1 MPIELI
7 KNPMKVCRIIG
18 ENLFSTVVEED
29 INVPDVNPDVY
40 RILSS
45 KAAVMIKDCEVLN
58 DKVLVNGQVITNILY
73 SADVDGKPMN
83 SMDVS
88 ANFSQSIEIAG
99 ARPKM
104 KEDINAIIQ
113 HVDCHV
119 INSRKVNIKVI
130 MDLFCRL
137 EELYDLELAT
147 DVRGLGD
154 IQVLREPYSFKQV
167 AGYNRDQYSIR
178 EEIELQGDK
187 PSIERIIKSDFRISI
202 KDDKISDGKVE
213 VSGVVGVNALYL
225 TRDEDNPIV
234 AAEFDI
240 PFTQYIEIPAA
251 ERSMQCVTD
260 VSLKEG
266 TLEFSDDMSGEP
278 RVLNV
283 DCTMNLSAKVY
294 RDAEEDIVV
303 DAYSPSNVLDIS
315 RDIYRINELVGA
327 ARANT
332 VIKESISIKHGDPEI
347 ERVCSVDITPV
358 INEVKL
364 LDDRVV
370 IEGTLECRAVYM
382 SSYSAEPMCSLEEQ
396 IPFRHFV
403 DIPGTRLGMQNA
415 AKCYVDSVSYSLI
428 NSEMVEVRV
437 VLGASAEIMRPIE
450 KKMVSRIEQVEG
462 VALDHNRIPAVTI
475 YLVQRGDTLWS
486 IAKRYNT
493 TVDALVKL
501 NNIENPSKLQVGMQI
516 MILKNVRA
524 GQTGVK

>member
-45 KAAVMIKDCEVLN
+45 KATVMIKDCEVLN
-58 DKVLVNGQVITNILY
+58 DKVLINGQVITNILY
-73 SADVDGKPMN
+73 AADMDGRPMN

-88 ANFSQSIEIAG
+88 ANFSQAVEIPG
-99 ARPKM
+99 AKPKM
-104 KEDINAIIQ
+104 KENVDAIIQ

-119 INSRKVNIKVI
+119 INSRKINIKVI

-147 DVRGLGD
+147 DVRGLND

-167 AGYNRDQYSIR
+167 AGYNRDQYTIR

-187 PSIERIIKSDFRISI
+187 PSIDKIIKSDFRISI
-202 KDDKISDGKVE
+202 KDDKISDGRVE
-213 VSGVVGVNALYL
+213 VNGVVGVNALYAS
-225 TRDEDNPIV
+225 TDEDNAI
-234 AAEFDI
+234 AGIEFDI

-251 ERSMQCVTD
+251 ERTMQCVTD
-260 VSLKEG
+260 ISLKEANIN
-266 TLEFSDDMSGEP
+266 FSDDITGES
-278 RVLNV
+278 RVLTV
-283 DCTMNLSAKVY
+283 DCSMNISAKVY

-303 DAYSPSNVLDIS
+303 DAYSPGSVMEIAKE
-315 RDIYRINELVGA
+315 IYKINELVGA

-347 ERVCSVDITPV
+347 ESVCSVDVTPV
-358 INEVKL
+358 INEVRL

-370 IEGTLECRAVYM
+370 LEGTMECRAVYM
-382 SSYSAEPMCSLEEQ
+382 SSYSAEPMCSLEDQ
-396 IPFRHFV
+396 VPFRHFI
-403 DIPGTRLGMQNA
+403 DIPGARLGMQNFT
-415 AKCYVDSVSYSLI
+415 KCYIDNVSYSLI

-437 VLGASAEIMRPIE
+437 VLGAAAEVTKPVE
-450 KKMVSRIEQVEG
+450 KKMVSRIDQVEG
-462 VALDHNRIPAVTI
+462 VTLDHNRIPAITI

-524 GQTGVK
+524 GHTGAR